1 MTLGRVEEEVES
13 PYHGPSALGFPV
25 SQKLY
30 AVFGRWCQLGH
41 LLEEPGPSKGHRGID
56 VLGDRLFF
64 DLVDDCSHRDIYITG
79 KNGVFR

>member
-30 AVFGRWCQLGH
+30 TVFGRWCQLGH
-41 LLEEPGPSKGHRGID
+41 LLEEPRTAKRHRGID
-56 VLGDRLFF
+56 VLGDRLFVNF
-64 DLVDDCSHRDIYITG
+64 LYKCRHKII
-79 KNGVFR
+79 FC